1 MDRLSP
7 TRGKTS
13 VLVIGSGLA
22 GAIAALRLAEAG
34 ISVTLVNSGA
44 EADNGNSSLAQGGIV
59 YRSEKDS
66 PEALALD
73 IVEAGGGYNYTRAV
87 EQICTQG
94 PGAVQEILI
103 DRLQIPFNRSDAHLS
118 QEWDLTLE
126 GGHSSQRILHCA
138 DYTGRAIMTSLLA
151 AIAKSPNINLLTHRT
166 AVDLITSHHHSQ
178 SMEFRYQ
185 LPNRC
190 LGAYVYNETLGQV
203 ETLLA
208 QFTVL
213 ATGGIGQVYLHTT
226 NAPNAVGSGLA
237 MAHRAGVRIENAEFV
252 QFHPTTF
259 YQRHAPSFL
268 ITEAMRGEGARLINS
283 RGEAFMARY
292 DRRADLAPRDIVARA
307 IAEEMLRLD
316 DECVYLDAAP
326 HLSHPIA
333 ERFPTIYAH
342 CLNAGLDIAEE
353 PIPVV
358 PAAHYFCGGILTD
371 LNGHSSLA
379 ALYAV
384 GECACTGVHGAN
396 RLASVSLLEAVLWG
410 RSCALDII
418 KRLRNKHNLAQEKL
432 CSAIPDWE
440 SPGED
445 HNDDPALLSQD
456 WSAIRNTMWNYVGIA
471 RSTARL
477 QRAFEE
483 LRQLRR
489 RITDFYSNTPLSR
502 PLIQLMHGC
511 HAAFIITEAA
521 RRNKNSV
528 GCHYRVD

>member
-1 MDRLSP
+1 MTNLSQ
-7 TRGKTS
+7 TRGHTT
-13 VLVIGSGLA
+13 VLVIGSGIA
-22 GAIAALRLAEAG
+22 GGIAALMLAESGAH
-34 ISVTLVNSGA
+34 VTLVNSGPA
-44 EADNGNSSLAQGGIV
+44 LDNGNSALAQGGIV
-59 YRSEKDS
+59 YRADNDS
-66 PEALALD
+66 PGVLAKD
-73 IVEAGGGYNYTRAV
+73 ILEAGADYNYAQAV
-87 EQICTQG
+87 RHICAQG
-94 PGAVQEILI
+94 PSAVQDILI
-103 DRLQIPFNRSDAHLS
+103 DRLHIPFNRSAAHTS

-126 GGHSSQRILHCA
+126 GGHSSHRILHCA

-151 AIAKSPNINLLTHRT
+151 AIDKSPNITLLHGRT

-178 SMEFRYQ
+178 SMEFRYL

-190 LGAYVYNETLGQV
+190 AGAYVFNETLDKV

-208 QFTVL
+208 DFTVL

-226 NAPNAVGSGLA
+226 NASNAVGSGLT

-252 QFHPTTF
+252 QFHPTAF
-259 YQRHAPSFL
+259 YQRHAPRFL
-268 ITEAMRGEGARLINS
+268 ITEAMRGEGARLVNS
-283 RGEAFMARY
+283 RGEAFMTKY
-292 DRRADLAPRDIVARA
+292 DRRGDLAPRDIVARS
-307 IAEEMLRLD
+307 IVEEMLRLD

-326 HLSHPIA
+326 YVRHPLDQ
-333 ERFPTIYAH
+333 RFPTIYAH
-342 CLNAGLDIAEE
+342 CLEAGLNIMED

-371 LNGHSSLA
+371 LAGRTSLS

-410 RSCALDII
+410 SACARDITRRLKN
-418 KRLRNKHNLAQEKL
+418 KRNLAPKKL
-432 CSAIPDWE
+432 HTAIPDWE

-445 HNDDPALLSQD
+445 HNDDPTLISQD
-456 WSAIRNTMWNYVGIA
+456 WSAIRNTMWNYVGIT

-483 LRQLRR
+483 LRQLSR
-489 RITDFYSNTPLSR
+489 RITDFYSSTPLSR

-521 RRNKNSV
+521 RRNKTSV

>member
-1 MDRLSP
+1 MATFSQ
-7 TRGKTS
+7 TRGRAT
-13 VLVIGSGLA
+13 VLVIGSGIA
-22 GAIAALRLAEAG
+22 GGIAALTLAEAG
-34 ISVTLVNSGA
+34 VDVALVNSGP
-44 EADNGNSSLAQGGIV
+44 ELGNGNSSLAQGGIV
-59 YRSEKDS
+59 YRAGNDS
-66 PEALALD
+66 PAALAKD
-73 IVEAGGGYNYTRAV
+73 IMEAGAEHNYAQAV
-87 EQICTQG
+87 RHICQQG
-94 PGAVQEILI
+94 PAAVQDMLL
-103 DRLQIPFNRSDAHLS
+103 DRLRIPFNRAAAETS

-126 GGHSSQRILHCA
+126 GGHSSHRILHCA
-138 DYTGRAIMTSLLA
+138 DYTGRAIMDSLLA
-151 AIAKSPNINLLTHRT
+151 AIAKSPNINLLRGRT

-190 LGAYVYNETLGQV
+190 AGAYVFNETLGRV

-208 QFTVL
+208 DFTVL
-213 ATGGIGQVYLHTT
+213 ATGGVGQVYLHST
-226 NAPNAVGSGLA
+226 NAPNAVGSGLT

-252 QFHPTTF
+252 QFHPTAF
-259 YQRHAPSFL
+259 YQRHAPRFL
-268 ITEAMRGEGARLINS
+268 ITEAMRGEGARLTNS
-283 RGEAFMARY
+283 QGEAFMGRY
-292 DRRADLAPRDIVARA
+292 DRRADLAPRDIVARS

-316 DECVYLDAAP
+316 DECVYLDASFC
-326 HLSHPIA
+326 LSHPIA

-342 CLNAGLDIAEE
+342 CLAAGLDITQN

-371 LNGHSSLA
+371 LSGRTSLS

-410 RSCALDII
+410 RSCAQDITRRLKS
-418 KRLRNKHNLAQEKL
+418 KRSLAPKKL
-432 CSAIPDWE
+432 HTAIPDWE
-440 SPGED
+440 SPGTD
-445 HNDDPALLSQD
+445 HNDDPTLISQD
-456 WSAIRNTMWNYVGIA
+456 WSSIRNTMWNYVGIT

-483 LRQLRR
+483 LRQLSR
-489 RITDFYSNTPLSR
+489 RITDFYSSTPLSR
-502 PLIQLMHGC
+502 PLIELMHGC

-521 RRNKNSV
+521 RRNKNSL